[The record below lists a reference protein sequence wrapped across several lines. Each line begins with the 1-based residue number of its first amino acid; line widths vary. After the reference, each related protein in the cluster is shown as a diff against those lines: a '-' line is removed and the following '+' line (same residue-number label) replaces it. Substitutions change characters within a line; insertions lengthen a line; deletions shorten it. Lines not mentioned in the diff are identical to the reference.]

1 MNISMRYTLGLT
13 LLGGSALLSGCHI
26 DMWEQPKMK
35 AYYESDFYTDR
46 QASRALPEG
55 TIARGKLRTD
65 DAFTTGKQAGKFVA
79 QIPAEAV
86 KSFGGPK
93 AMLDRGENRYTVY
106 CAPCHGTTGNGN
118 GFIAQRGLGFWQKL
132 PSTLH
137 QPRLLKAEDGYI
149 YDVLTHGKGAMYGY
163 ASRIQD
169 YNDRWA
175 VVSYVRALQ
184 LASGGNVPAA
194 VTPVAVAATPAPS
207 EPAEPTPAPRVTATP
222 APVEALPATD
232 AAKPATDAAKKE
244 QEDLDSAMSKLTGDV
259 LFDTAKATLKPESQ
273 IFLTAVA
280 EILKKNPDSKV
291 EVGGHTD
298 SQGKAASN
306 LSLSS
311 QRADSVRDFLTS
323 KGVAG
328 STLLAK
334 GYGSAKPVADNSSSE
349 GRAKNRR
356 ITLTVQGGA
365 N

>member
-1 MNISMRYTLGLT
+1 MRYTLGLM
-13 LLGGSALLSGCHI
+13 LLGGSALVSGCHI

-46 QASRALPEG
+46 QASRAMPEG
-55 TIARGKLRTD
+55 TIARGKLRTN
-65 DAFTTGKQAGKFVA
+65 DAFTTGKEAGKFVA

-184 LASGGNVPAA
+184 LASGGAVAEAPPAVASPVPT
-194 VTPVAVAATPAPS
+194 VGNPTPAPVAATP
-207 EPAEPTPAPRVTATP
+207 TP
-222 APVEALPATD
+222 EAV
-232 AAKPATDAAKKE
+232 KKE

-259 LFDTAKATLKPESQ
+259 LFDTAKATLKPEAQ
-273 IFLTAVA
+273 TFLAAVA
-280 EILKKNPDSKV
+280 EILKKNPGAKV

-306 LSLSS
+306 LSLSD
-311 QRADSVRDFLTS
+311 QRANSVRDFLTS
-323 KGVAG
+323 KGVPG

-334 GYGSAKPVADNSSSE
+334 GYGSAKPIADNSSAE

-356 ITLTVQGGA
+356 ITLTVQGGV

>member
-1 MNISMRYTLGLT
+1 MKITMRYTLGLM
-13 LLGGSALLSGCHI
+13 LLGGSALVSGCHI

-46 QASRALPEG
+46 QASRAMPEG
-55 TIARGKLRTD
+55 TIARGKLRTN
-65 DAFTTGKQAGKFVA
+65 DAFTTGKEAGKFVA

-184 LASGGNVPAA
+184 LASGGAVAEAPPAVASPVPT
-194 VTPVAVAATPAPS
+194 VGNPTPAPVAATP
-207 EPAEPTPAPRVTATP
+207 TP
-222 APVEALPATD
+222 EAV
-232 AAKPATDAAKKE
+232 KKE

-259 LFDTAKATLKPESQ
+259 LFDTAKATLKPEAQ
-273 IFLTAVA
+273 TFLAAVA
-280 EILKKNPDSKV
+280 EILKKNPGAKV

-306 LSLSS
+306 LSLSD
-311 QRADSVRDFLTS
+311 QRANSVRDFLTS
-323 KGVAG
+323 KGVPG

-334 GYGSAKPVADNSSSE
+334 GYGSAKPIADNSSAE

-356 ITLTVQGGA
+356 ITLTVQGGV